1 MKRRD
6 VLAFGLAAMWSLAV
20 HAQAARAPQVGIV
33 FVGNVDAAR
42 HQGFVAAMERLGYRE
57 GATVGYELRSS
68 GVDQLSRVVGDLVA
82 LRPDIVVSWTSTAAR
97 ALANATEDIPIVMGV
112 VGDPVALGLTTSFA
126 HPTRNVTGFT
136 TLNDTLAAKRLELL
150 REIMPSASRIALLW
164 VPTNPQQVL
173 LERQTTEAAQKLGI
187 ELLSSP
193 LSSFEEIQAAL
204 QNAIHGQA
212 AAIIVA
218 ADPLTLENQRF
229 IIDQCL
235 KLKLPA
241 IHTYISE
248 ARSGALL
255 TYGVDTA
262 NYGALADYVDR
273 LLRGAKVA
281 DLPFQE
287 PTSIKLAVNLKTA
300 SALGITVP
308 ASLLARADEVIE

>member
-1 MKRRD
+1 M
-6 VLAFGLAAMWSLAV
+6 ALAAARLEGTCETRPGTDPLRSG
-20 HAQAARAPQVGIV
+20 ARAGA
-33 FVGNVDAAR
+33 GR
-42 HQGFVAAMERLGYRE
+42 H
-57 GATVGYELRSS
+57 
-68 GVDQLSRVVGDLVA
+68 
-82 LRPDIVVSWTSTAAR
+82 
-97 ALANATEDIPIVMGV
+97 
-112 VGDPVALGLTTSFA
+112 
-126 HPTRNVTGFT
+126 
-136 TLNDTLAAKRLELL
+136 
-150 REIMPSASRIALLW
+150 
-164 VPTNPQQVL
+164 
-173 LERQTTEAAQKLGI
+173 
-187 ELLSSP
+187 
-193 LSSFEEIQAAL
+193 
-204 QNAIHGQA
+204 AIHGQA

-235 KLKLPA
+235 TLKLPA

-308 ASLLARADEVIE
+308 AALLARADEVIE

>member
-1 MKRRD
+1 
-6 VLAFGLAAMWSLAV
+6 
-20 HAQAARAPQVGIV
+20 
-33 FVGNVDAAR
+33 
-42 HQGFVAAMERLGYRE
+42 
-57 GATVGYELRSS
+57 
-68 GVDQLSRVVGDLVA
+68 
-82 LRPDIVVSWTSTAAR
+82 
-97 ALANATEDIPIVMGV
+97 MGV
-112 VGDPVALGLTTSFA
+112 VGDPIALGLTTSFA

-193 LSSFEEIQAAL
+193 LRSFEEIQAAL

-235 KLKLPA
+235 TLKLPA

-308 ASLLARADEVIE
+308 AAILARADEVIE